1 MNKNVNYANS
11 SLNKSNKNLKDAYE
25 KCNPKNKKILFMP
38 HWLDFYANTIKS
50 ESQKKKLYFK
60 SYKKGSIIYV
70 KLGSNIGSEFSGNHF
85 CVVLDNQD
93 NKGKETITIVP
104 LSSKSNENY
113 IQLDTIIF
121 DQTVKKFRGRITVH
135 KEIIFEIL
143 EKYGGKVEDIVLKEE
158 DTTILKNINKEI
170 EEITTL
176 IDIYSKHKNKK
187 SYANVSA
194 LTTISKRR
202 ITKINNSDPTGN
214 IFVSKNDISNIHEQ
228 ISIKFLRND

>member
-25 KCNPKNKKILFMP
+25 KCNPQNKKILYMP

-121 DQTVKKFRGRITVH
+121 DLTVEKLRDRVIKH
-135 KEIIFEIL
+135 KEIMFEIL
-143 EKYGGKVEDIVLKEE
+143 DKYGGKVENNELKEE
-158 DTTILKNINKEI
+158 DSMILTNINKEI
-170 EEITTL
+170 SEITTL
-176 IDIYSKHKNKK
+176 INIYNKHKNKK

-202 ITKINNSDPTGN
+202 VSKINNSDPTGN
-214 IFVSKNDISNIHEQ
+214 IFVSQNDIKKIHEQ
-228 ISIKFLRND
+228 ISIKFLQND

>member
-1 MNKNVNYANS
+1 
-11 SLNKSNKNLKDAYE
+11 
-25 KCNPKNKKILFMP
+25 MP

-50 ESQKKKLYFK
+50 ETNKKKIYFK
-60 SYKKGSIIYV
+60 RYKKGSIIYV

-93 NKGKETITIVP
+93 NSGKETITIVP

-113 IQLDTIIF
+113 IQLDTNIF
-121 DQTVKKFRGRITVH
+121 DQTLKNLKDKVNKH

-143 EKYGGKVEDIVLKEE
+143 DKYGGKVEDIELEKE
-158 DTTILKNINKEI
+158 DFLILTNINKEI
-170 EEITTL
+170 EEITIL

-202 ITKINNSDPTGN
+202 VSKINNSDPTGN
-214 IFVSKNDISNIHEQ
+214 IFVSDNDLRNIQKQ
-228 ISIKFLRND
+228 ISIKFL

>member
-25 KCNPKNKKILFMP
+25 KCNPNNKKILFMP

-60 SYKKGSIIYV
+60 RYKKGSIIYV

-104 LSSKSNENY
+104 LSSKENENY
-113 IQLDTIIF
+113 IQLDTNIF
-121 DQTVKKFRGRITVH
+121 DLTVKELGDKNREH
-135 KEIIFEIL
+135 KEIISNIL
-143 EKYGGKVEDIVLKEE
+143 NKYGEKIQGNELEVKDLITLKTIKKEVEELSV
-158 DTTILKNINKEI
+158 
-170 EEITTL
+170 L
-176 IDIYSKHKNKK
+176 IDMYSKHKNKK
-187 SYANVSA
+187 SFANISA
-194 LTTISKRR
+194 ITTVSKRR
-202 ITKINNSDPTGN
+202 ISKINNSDPTGN

-228 ISIKFLRND
+228 ISIKFLQND